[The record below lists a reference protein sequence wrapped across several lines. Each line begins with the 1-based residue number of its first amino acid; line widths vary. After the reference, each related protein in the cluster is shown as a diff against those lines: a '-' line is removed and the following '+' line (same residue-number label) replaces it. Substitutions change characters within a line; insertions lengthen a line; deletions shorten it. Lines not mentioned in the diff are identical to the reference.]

1 MCVKDIYKEFKSI
14 CTLHVPGRFKSF
26 GLGFQFCTKFDT
38 AFKFKDDCIVTAKKQ
53 S

>member
-1 MCVKDIYKEFKSI
+1 MCVKDIYKEFKLT

-26 GLGFQFCTKFDT
+26 GLGFQYCTKFDT
-38 AFKFKDDCIVTAKKQ
+38 VFKFKNCIVTATKQ